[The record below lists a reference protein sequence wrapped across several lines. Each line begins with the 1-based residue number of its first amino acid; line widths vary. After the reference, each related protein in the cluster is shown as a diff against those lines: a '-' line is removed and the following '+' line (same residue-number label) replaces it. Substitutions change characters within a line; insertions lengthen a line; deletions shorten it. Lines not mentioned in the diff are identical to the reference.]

1 MAEHFNK
8 FFTKIG
14 KEISDSVLPT
24 EKLASSYI
32 TENPQTPNFTLGN
45 TGPIH
50 VVDFIK
56 SFDPKKSKDLNGI
69 SMQLLKFIANEIST
83 PLAHIFNL
91 SLDSGIFPAG
101 LKLSRTVPI
110 FKSGCPESCDNYRPI
125 SLLNCISKILE
136 KMVCTSFVNHLE
148 INKLLYKHQ
157 YGFQKG
163 KCTEQNLL
171 HVTNFIA
178 KALNEGKYCIGL
190 FLDLKKAFDVCSHK
204 ILLEKLKSFGVKN
217 TALKWFTS
225 YLSERMQC
233 VDINGNLSTPR
244 GIDIS
249 VLQGSILGPILFL
262 CYINDLPAATSLL
275 TFLFAD
281 DTSGLLAGDSL
292 PDLVDKMNIEI
303 KKLAN
308 WFRANKKAVN
318 IGKTKFIIF
327 HPKSKKVEL
336 NGKQI
341 VYDNNEIGKRIDPLL
356 IIPLERFSN
365 SHKDKNSRA
374 YKLLGVYLDENL
386 TFDYHVNFLS
396 SKLTRSL
403 FCIKRAKQFI
413 NSKSLK
419 LLYFALIHSN
429 LLYCIGTISAM
440 SNANTKKNFKIQKKA
455 IRSIMNAKY
464 NDPIMPL
471 FSSLEILPYPK
482 MQKQARLHFM
492 HGIEYQLGP
501 VTFSNT
507 WTKNENRNLNY
518 ELRNADLFAT
528 PRVNYVYLKN
538 APFFAFPAEWNNL
551 EMEIRLQRN
560 KCTFQK
566 ALKAKLLSELEQET
580 DQP

>member
-1 MAEHFNK
+1 M
-8 FFTKIG
+8 
-14 KEISDSVLPT
+14 
-24 EKLASSYI
+24 
-32 TENPQTPNFTLGN
+32 
-45 TGPIH
+45 
-50 VVDFIK
+50 
-56 SFDPKKSKDLNGI
+56 

-148 INKLLYKHQ
+148 INKILYKHQ

-262 CYINDLPAATSLL
+262 CYIDDLPAATSLL

-308 WFRANKKAVN
+308 WFRTNKMAVN
-318 IGKTKFIIF
+318 IG
-327 HPKSKKVEL
+327 
-336 NGKQI
+336 
-341 VYDNNEIGKRIDPLL
+341 
-356 IIPLERFSN
+356 
-365 SHKDKNSRA
+365 
-374 YKLLGVYLDENL
+374 
-386 TFDYHVNFLS
+386 
-396 SKLTRSL
+396 
-403 FCIKRAKQFI
+403 
-413 NSKSLK
+413 
-419 LLYFALIHSN
+419 
-429 LLYCIGTISAM
+429 
-440 SNANTKKNFKIQKKA
+440 
-455 IRSIMNAKY
+455 
-464 NDPIMPL
+464 
-471 FSSLEILPYPK
+471 
-482 MQKQARLHFM
+482 
-492 HGIEYQLGP
+492 
-501 VTFSNT
+501 
-507 WTKNENRNLNY
+507 
-518 ELRNADLFAT
+518 
-528 PRVNYVYLKN
+528 
-538 APFFAFPAEWNNL
+538 
-551 EMEIRLQRN
+551 
-560 KCTFQK
+560 
-566 ALKAKLLSELEQET
+566 
-580 DQP
+580 

>member
-1 MAEHFNK
+1 
-8 FFTKIG
+8 
-14 KEISDSVLPT
+14 
-24 EKLASSYI
+24 
-32 TENPQTPNFTLGN
+32 
-45 TGPIH
+45 
-50 VVDFIK
+50 
-56 SFDPKKSKDLNGI
+56 
-69 SMQLLKFIANEIST
+69 
-83 PLAHIFNL
+83 
-91 SLDSGIFPAG
+91 
-101 LKLSRTVPI
+101 
-110 FKSGCPESCDNYRPI
+110 
-125 SLLNCISKILE
+125 
-136 KMVCTSFVNHLE
+136 
-148 INKLLYKHQ
+148 
-157 YGFQKG
+157 
-163 KCTEQNLL
+163 
-171 HVTNFIA
+171 
-178 KALNEGKYCIGL
+178 
-190 FLDLKKAFDVCSHK
+190 
-204 ILLEKLKSFGVKN
+204 
-217 TALKWFTS
+217 
-225 YLSERMQC
+225 MQC

-275 TFLFAD
+275 TFLFVD
-281 DTSGLLAGDSL
+281 DTSGLPAGDSL

-308 WFRANKKAVN
+308 WFRANKMAVN

-440 SNANTKKNFKIQKKA
+440 SNAKTKKKFQNPEK
-455 IRSIMNAKY
+455 SN
-464 NDPIMPL
+464 
-471 FSSLEILPYPK
+471 EI
-482 MQKQARLHFM
+482 H
-492 HGIEYQLGP
+492 H
-501 VTFSNT
+501 
-507 WTKNENRNLNY
+507 
-518 ELRNADLFAT
+518 
-528 PRVNYVYLKN
+528 
-538 APFFAFPAEWNNL
+538 
-551 EMEIRLQRN
+551 
-560 KCTFQK
+560 KCQI
-566 ALKAKLLSELEQET
+566 
-580 DQP
+580 